1 MRRDDV
7 VSLLDRIPL
16 RDHPKIVFVLRG
28 GVAAVSLD
36 TVLRQEP
43 EYLVV
48 RGREA
53 GTNDEGRA
61 FFVPYD
67 EISYVKIE
75 RMVRLNEVRAMYG
88 EALVASTSLADE
100 GEDDGPAAPVAAT
113 ATAAAVTPA
122 PAAPL
127 DPAAIAKQNLLD
139 RIRAARTGAGKPVGK

>member
-7 VSLLDRIPL
+7 VNLLGKIPL
-16 RDHPKIVFVLRG
+16 RDHAKVVFVLKG

-43 EYLVV
+43 EYLVI

-67 EISYVKIE
+67 EISYCKIE

-100 GEDDGPAAPVAAT
+100 GEDDGPVTAVVPVT
-113 ATAAAVTPA
+113 AVTTTPA
-122 PAAPL
+122 PSAPL

-139 RIRAARTGAGKPVGK
+139 RIRAARTSAGKPVGK

>member
-7 VSLLDRIPL
+7 VSLLAKIPIH
-16 RDHPKIVFVLRG
+16 DHPKTVLVLKG
-28 GVAAVSLD
+28 GVAAVNID
-36 TVLRQEP
+36 TLMRQEA
-43 EYLVV
+43 EYVVV

-67 EISYVKIE
+67 EISYVKVE
-75 RMVRLNEVRAMYG
+75 RVVRLNDIRAMYG
-88 EALVASTSLADE
+88 EALVASNSLSDA
-100 GEDDGPAAPVAAT
+100 EDDGPVAPAAAAATPVAAT
-113 ATAAAVTPA
+113 TPA

-139 RIRAARTGAGKPVGK
+139 RIRAARTSAGKPGGK